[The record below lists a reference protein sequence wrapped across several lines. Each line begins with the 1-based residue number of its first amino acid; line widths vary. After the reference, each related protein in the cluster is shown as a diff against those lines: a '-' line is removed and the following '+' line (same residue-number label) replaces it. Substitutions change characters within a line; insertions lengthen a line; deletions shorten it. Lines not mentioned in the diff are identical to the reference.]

1 MNKLAK
7 KRLIGNIT
15 SLSILQIFNYTLPL
29 LLIPYLITVLSAE
42 LYGEMILAQA
52 LALYFVV
59 IVDYG
64 FTLSATR
71 DIAVNREN
79 KEKLSEI
86 FSLVMTIKLFLLLV
100 SFIVFILIISL
111 FDKFNNYQEIYY
123 ISFIAVMGQALF
135 PIWYFQGIEDMKYIT
150 IINISCKTFFT
161 ILTFI
166 FVQNESDFI
175 YAPLFYSLGFLF
187 AGIWSLYIIYTKY
200 DEKIIKQP
208 IKNLIN
214 YFFDSTQYFWSR
226 ISSIGYSNTNTF
238 LVGIILPSQYV
249 TYYYLADKIVTV
261 ILSIFSP
268 IQQAIYPYL
277 SNKFNNKVFIYS
289 SVLIITSSIL
299 IALLILLFDS
309 FISQLLLKEL
319 VTSFVSSL
327 NILVYLIPIS
337 IIYVML
343 GAPLLLA
350 KGYIKE
356 FNNSIIYGF
365 ITHLFLLMIVY
376 FYSLNFDSTSDSL
389 LILFAYSL
397 IVSKI
402 FVLLLRSYYVYKHNL
417 HKELFI

>member
-15 SLSILQIFNYTLPL
+15 SLTILQIFNYALPL
-29 LLIPYLITVLSAE
+29 LLIPYLISILSAK
-42 LYGEMILAQA
+42 LYGEIILAQT
-52 LALYFVV
+52 LVLYFIVL
-59 IVDYG
+59 VDYG

-71 DIAVNREN
+71 DIAVNRDN

-100 SFIVFILIISL
+100 SFVVFVLIVSL

-123 ISFIAVMGQALF
+123 ICFIAVIGQALF

-166 FVQNESDFI
+166 FVQSESDFI
-175 YAPLFYSLGFLF
+175 YAPLFYSLGFLL
-187 AGIWSLYIIYTKY
+187 AGIWSLYIVYTKY
-200 DEKIIKQP
+200 NEKIIKQP
-208 IKNLIN
+208 ITNVIN
-214 YFFDSTQYFWSR
+214 YFLDSTQYFWSR

-238 LVGIILPSQYV
+238 LVGIILPSQYI

-289 SVLIITSSIL
+289 SILIISSSVLITVLIIVL
-299 IALLILLFDS
+299 DS
-309 FISQLLLKEL
+309 FISQILLKEI
-319 VTSFVSSL
+319 VSSFINTL
-327 NILVYLIPIS
+327 NILAYLIPVS
-337 IIYVML
+337 IVYVLL

-365 ITHLFLLMIVY
+365 AVHLFLLMLVY
-376 FYSLNFDSTSDSL
+376 LYSTEIDTSENL
-389 LILFAYSL
+389 LSLFAYTL
-397 IVSKI
+397 IVSKL
-402 FVLLLRSYYVYKHNL
+402 FVLLLRMYYVYIHNL
-417 HKELFI
+417 HKELIL